1 MRELFSTFCATER
14 SNLREVYAASAS
26 RKQPARVNNLFAS
39 QTIQLPVRTNI
50 ASMMIL
56 RFVYENRVL
65 QQIIF
70 LAKFFGRATGETIH
84 NEGQPR

>member
-1 MRELFSTFCATER
+1 M
-14 SNLREVYAASAS
+14 NAANAS
-26 RKQPARVNNLFAS
+26 RKQPARVNNLIAS
-39 QTIQLPVRTNI
+39 QAIQLAVRTNI

-56 RFVYENRVL
+56 RFVYRVL

-70 LAKFFGRATGETIH
+70 LAKFFGGATGETIH